1 MKQGQKRIGATEV
14 DDMLKLGLC
23 SGGGLCC
30 ALLGGALWLG
40 GGTTVLGE
48 AAELAAAP
56 TVGCA
61 KADCT
66 KAGCDKQAEGQRPCA
81 MSAGDIQDV
90 ELTAD
95 EKKVVDY
102 IADKIEDGGLPMIDN
117 EELAERTGLSEQAIE
132 QLDESK
138 LRAGVMAELSRRN
151 FDLASLGGNCSKYSA
166 CSVDRN
172 LMNATGEELQRYE
185 AEVALDGSTFSDR
198 AAPDFTLPDTEGRQV
213 SLSEYRGKNVAVVFL
228 SAHCYHSLDTLPILA
243 ELRRKYDG
251 DLTIL
256 PVFINSGGI
265 EDVAS
270 RAWELN
276 VEYPLVVSEGKE
288 VSQAYDSRMVP
299 STFLI
304 DERGNLVRKFVGF
317 KDKATLDKAFGELVD
332 S

>member
-1 MKQGQKRIGATEV
+1 MMA
-14 DDMLKLGLC
+14 MLKLGLC
-23 SGGGLCC
+23 CGGGLCC
-30 ALLGGALWLG
+30 ALVGGALWLG

-48 AAELAAAP
+48 AAELAAAD

-61 KADCT
+61 KAGCT
-66 KAGCDKQAEGQRPCA
+66 KAGCDKHAEGKPPCA

-102 IADKIEDGGLPMIDN
+102 IAGKIEDGELPMIDG
-117 EELAERTGLSEQAIE
+117 EELAEKVGLSEQAIE

-138 LRAGVMAELSRRN
+138 LRAGVMAELSRRD

-243 ELRRKYDG
+243 ELRQKYEG

-256 PVFINSGGI
+256 PVFINSGGV
-265 EDVAS
+265 EDIVAG
-270 RAWELN
+270 AWEWD
-276 VEYPLVVSEGKE
+276 VEYPLVVSEGKD
-288 VSQAYDSRMVP
+288 VSETYDSRMVP

-304 DERGNLVRKFVGF
+304 DERGNLIRKLVGF
-317 KDKATLDKAFGELVD
+317 KDQATLDEAFRELIG